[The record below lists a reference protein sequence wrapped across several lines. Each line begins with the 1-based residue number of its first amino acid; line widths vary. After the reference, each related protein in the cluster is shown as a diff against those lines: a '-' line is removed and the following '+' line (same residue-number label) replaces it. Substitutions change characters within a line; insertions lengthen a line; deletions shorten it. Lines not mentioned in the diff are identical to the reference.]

1 MRRFHRPREG
11 ADRHAQLDWGDVTAG
26 DEEANND
33 VLENEG
39 RLFSVCHVSG
49 GLTFWVITESDHS
62 ATTVMLPDDC

>member
-1 MRRFHRPREG
+1 
-11 ADRHAQLDWGDVTAG
+11 VTAG